1 MMEDTTESHQDPVL
15 VSDSILPPARQPS
28 KGSLVNP
35 IQKANKST
43 SLSYI
48 YSKIRLVEGV
58 VEEQTGEVINLSD
71 FWTNI
76 SRAVQVG
83 SAQGILQT
91 VRELMKF
98 TKTIGGIQNS
108 TRKVLV
114 IELTKLFLQQQLDP
128 DSLQYT
134 TLVQLLPNLI
144 DTFCQLAKAT
154 RTLFKHSSKMCC

>member
-15 VSDSILPPARQPS
+15 VSDSTFPPARQPS
-28 KGSLVNP
+28 KGSLVIP
-35 IQKANKST
+35 VQKANKST

-48 YSKIRLVEGV
+48 YSKIRLVESV